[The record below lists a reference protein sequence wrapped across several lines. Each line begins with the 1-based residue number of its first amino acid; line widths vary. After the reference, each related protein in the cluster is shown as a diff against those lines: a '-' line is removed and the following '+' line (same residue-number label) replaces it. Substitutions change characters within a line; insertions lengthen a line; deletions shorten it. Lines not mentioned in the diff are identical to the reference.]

1 MDKQLPYPTL
11 SAKLSWAERYAKMS
25 SNGIDAR
32 LFSLVCDLHQCSVS
46 PAWCGDA
53 SPALLLSVL
62 IITSVWNHVLH
73 CLLWHLNIP
82 QTMKVLSRCVCVCM
96 CVCPLTGYS
105 QLTLTTVHFSSPNM
119 NVPTAYILPNHAVC
133 CVIKSMYT
141 VSSGCFLSYFP
152 SWIRQGLSEGRLITS
167 TVAELSEDG
176 RNPHRSNENYRK
188 EVRIWSPEPCL
199 KL

>member
-32 LFSLVCDLHQCSVS
+32 LFSLACDLHQCSVS

-82 QTMKVLSRCVCVCM
+82 QTMKVCVCVHV
-96 CVCPLTGYS
+96 CVS
-105 QLTLTTVHFSSPNM
+105 
-119 NVPTAYILPNHAVC
+119 
-133 CVIKSMYT
+133 
-141 VSSGCFLSYFP
+141 
-152 SWIRQGLSEGRLITS
+152 
-167 TVAELSEDG
+167 
-176 RNPHRSNENYRK
+176 PHRVFSANTNHSALLFSKYECAYSLHPTQSCCMLRHQVNVYS
-188 EVRIWSPEPCL
+188 VIWLFPVVFPQLNQAGSKWRPSHNFHSCWIEWRW
-199 KL
+199 KKSS